1 MELTLIAPHYDV
13 AFKKIF
19 GAQTIGIL
27 ADFLQSALD
36 LPPGE
41 YQDIRVVDPHLL
53 RRHKND
59 KLGIVDLRVTTKSG
73 NSVAVEL
80 QVAAHPAIWQ
90 RMEYYNSKLLID
102 QMDAGDD
109 FDQINR
115 AISILIYYPIL
126 IKETKEF
133 HNKFVRYDTRTN
145 ISFPYSSEIHV
156 LEVQKAKNADD
167 SPLANWLRFF
177 ASKTAE
183 EFEMIAQT
191 RPAIADAYGVVQ
203 ILSGDAEARRLAE
216 YEEMSRR
223 DNAAR
228 MKGAYKEGR
237 EEGLQEG
244 LQEGRQEGI
253 IEIARNALRKNME
266 HGTVADLTG
275 LPLAEIERLA
285 ADLS

>member
-1 MELTLIAPHYDV
+1 MELTLIEPHYDV
-13 AFKKIF
+13 VFKKIF
-19 GAQTIGIL
+19 GVQTIGII
-27 ADFLQSALD
+27 ADFLGSTLD
-36 LPPGE
+36 LPTSE

-59 KLGIVDLRVTTKSG
+59 KLGIVDLRITTKSG
-73 NSVAVEL
+73 NFVAVEL

-102 QMDAGDD
+102 QMDAGND

-126 IKETKEF
+126 IKESKEF
-133 HNKFVRYDTRTN
+133 HNKFVRYDARTN
-145 ISFPYSSEIHV
+145 ISYPYSSEIHV
-156 LEVQKAKNADD
+156 LEVKKVKDADD

-177 ASKTAE
+177 TSKTAE

-191 RPAIADAYGVVQ
+191 RPAIADAWGVVQ
-203 ILSGDAEARRLAE
+203 LLSGDAEARRLAE

-228 MKGAYKEGR
+228 MKGAYKD
-237 EEGLQEG
+237 
-244 LQEGRQEGI
+244 GRQEGI
-253 IEIARNALRKNME
+253 IEVARNALRKNME
-266 HGTVADLTG
+266 YGTVADLTG
-275 LPLAEIERLA
+275 LPLDEIKRLA
-285 ADLS
+285 VDLS